1 MKTVTQEIDGIYQNK
16 KKNKKTLY
24 PEDVVQY
31 ARRYKES
38 ALHCCLEWDDHLAA
52 EEYRKIQARKLIEG
66 IRVDIVTSTDGVIR
80 GCQKFIELPSEGIPH
95 IG

>member
-16 KKNKKTLY
+16 ETLY

-31 ARRYKES
+31 ARMYKES

-66 IRVDIVTSTDGVIR
+66 INHDFVTRHGIR
-80 GCQKFIELPSEGIPH
+80 MSCAKYIDLGPEGRPH